1 MLIENLKPQVLC
13 VGGIS
18 LIPGMNQLTDS
29 EIDRL
34 KRDRYFRNLER
45 LAKMGNIVI
54 SDSDRP
60 KIEQVAVTYDED
72 LLLSWHAKAKGKLRK
87 AIEDQ
92 LEKVKVKSEEE

>member
-18 LIPGMNQLTDS
+18 LIPGINQLTDS
-29 EIDRL
+29 DIDRL
-34 KRDRYFRNLER
+34 KRDRYWSNLER

-60 KIEQVAVTYDED
+60 KPEQVAVTYDED

-92 LEKVKVKSEEE
+92 LEKVKVKSEDE